1 MLCSPDAGT
10 GTAEQLHLVPVYTT
24 SRHDNLLAPP
34 GLPAPCASSSNPEPV
49 GLVPTGRLADG
60 AIAVVFVRPDH
71 RTHPDTARLPGCTN
85 YAPRPGAQSTPTR
98 AGRADGVKLSQ
109 SRPMRSPSH
118 RQHICISFLLGGES
132 NGKLTDS
139 DIAVSGRSAFS
150 HADVDCARNT
160 E

>member
-10 GTAEQLHLVPVYTT
+10 GTAEQLHLMSVYTT
-24 SRHDNLLAPP
+24 SRHENLLAPP

-49 GLVPTGRLADG
+49 GLVPTGRLTDG

-98 AGRADGVKLSQ
+98 AGRADGSSFPNRGPCAPRRIVNTYAY
-109 SRPMRSPSH
+109 PS
-118 RQHICISFLLGGES
+118 CLGA
-132 NGKLTDS
+132 NPTGKLTDS

-150 HADVDCARNT
+150 HADVDCGRNT